1 MLTMPFPPSLQ
12 NIVFTGGYCSGGHG
26 LSVGSVGGRDDNTV
40 DGVSFLS
47 STVTD
52 SVNGIRIKATEGDT
66 GTITDVEYD
75 DITLSSISGYVLS
88 VLPTDS
94 REEHPMLI
102 TYMYSYGILI
112 EQNYDGGDLKG
123 TPTSGIPITDLT

>member
-1 MLTMPFPPSLQ
+1 MLTMPFPPFLQ

-88 VLPTDS
+88 VLPTNS
-94 REEHPMLI
+94 REVNPMLI